1 MVQYPDKLGG
11 LHSKPMDWA
20 AYMTAASQES
30 AAAKTRGQ
38 ADFEANRRRTGESS
52 LGVSDG
58 E

>member
-1 MVQYPDKLGG
+1 
-11 LHSKPMDWA
+11 
-20 AYMTAASQES
+20 MTAASQES